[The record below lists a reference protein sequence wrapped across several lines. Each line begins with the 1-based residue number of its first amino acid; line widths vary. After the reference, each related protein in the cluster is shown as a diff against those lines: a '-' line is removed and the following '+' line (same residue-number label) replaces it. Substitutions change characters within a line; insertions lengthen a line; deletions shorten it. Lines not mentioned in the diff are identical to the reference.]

1 MGAEMILKL
10 LIAKLIATLALL
22 VLFVFVPGF
31 LDVVFDI
38 QGALWT
44 PIGSLLVFILPEPYS
59 TGLWGAMKTLSAL
72 MTGAEWGL
80 SILPWYGE
88 EARMMFRL
96 LVHGSAV
103 LAEISLIFLACVC
116 FRAFR
121 KRRKKGE
128 VESYR

>member
-1 MGAEMILKL
+1 MILKL
-10 LIAKLIATLALL
+10 IVAKVVAALL
-22 VLFVFVPGF
+22 LLILFVFVPGF

-44 PIGSLLVFILPEPYS
+44 PVGSLLVFILPEPYS
-59 TGLWGAMKTLSAL
+59 TGLWGAMKALSAL

-80 SILPWYGE
+80 SIVPWYGE
-88 EARMMFRL
+88 EARMMLRL

-103 LAEISLIFLACVC
+103 LAEISVIFLACVC

-121 KRRKKGE
+121 KRRKKIE
-128 VESYR
+128 VEPYL